1 MIANDLAKSRNK
13 VLAKSFYKHL
23 KGEGLTS
30 EQIIELSTQLL
41 DMVTDDIRTPHTA
54 PPRVH
59 SPS

>member
-1 MIANDLAKSRNK
+1 MVANDLARNRNK
-13 VLAKSFYKHL
+13 VLAKTFYKHL

-41 DMVTDDIRTPHTA
+41 DLVADDIRTPGGA
-54 PPRVH
+54 PARVH